1 MSGKK
6 LKIDVLPSARLYD
19 EREYGLTHT
28 PYEIETAFFS
38 SIGRGN
44 LDEMKELLQKLIDS
58 GIVAGRLS
66 PDNIRQTRYWAVCCV
81 AIATRYAVAG
91 GVDETFAYNFS
102 DECIFKID
110 SMQNEN
116 EIFSFLF
123 EKSIELTE
131 IVSKSRLLKYP
142 RYVRICLK
150 IINTRLFENLTLDL
164 LAEKCEISKD
174 HLSMIFKE
182 NVGLTIPQYI
192 KKERLSAAKDL
203 LKRGMSISQ
212 SAYTV
217 GFSTESYF
225 IKCFKDEFGITP
237 GRFSRCE

>member
-19 EREYGLTHT
+19 EREYGMTHT

-44 LDEMKELLQKLIDS
+44 LEEMKELLQRLIDS

-66 PDNIRQTRYWAVCCV
+66 PDNIRQMRYWAVCCV

-102 DECIFKID
+102 DECILKID

-116 EIFSFLF
+116 EVFSFLY
-123 EKSIELTE
+123 EKSIELTSA
-131 IVSKSRLLKYP
+131 VSESKLAKYP
-142 RYVRICLK
+142 AHVKKCLK
-150 IINTRLFENLTLDL
+150 IINTRLFEKLNLDL
-164 LAEKCEISKD
+164 LSEQCGISKD
-174 HLSMIFKE
+174 HLSMLFKE
-182 NVGLTIPQYI
+182 NIGITIPKYI
-192 KKERLSAAKDL
+192 RKERLSAAKDL
-203 LKRGMSISQ
+203 LKSGMSISQ
-212 SAYTV
+212 AAYTV
-217 GFSTESYF
+217 GFTTESYF
-225 IKCFKDEFGITP
+225 IKCFKDEFGVTP
-237 GRFSRCE
+237 GNFSS